1 MDADGLANA
10 AATIMSHPAMTTN
23 WISSAVLVY
32 KENLNTTFFFKLSM
46 VRQPYPAT
54 DYYKG
59 SA

>member
-10 AATIMSHPAMTTN
+10 AATITSHPAMTAN
-23 WISSAVLVY
+23 RISSAVLVY
-32 KENLNTTFFFKLSM
+32 KENLNTTFFKLSM
-46 VRQPYPAT
+46 VRQPYPAI